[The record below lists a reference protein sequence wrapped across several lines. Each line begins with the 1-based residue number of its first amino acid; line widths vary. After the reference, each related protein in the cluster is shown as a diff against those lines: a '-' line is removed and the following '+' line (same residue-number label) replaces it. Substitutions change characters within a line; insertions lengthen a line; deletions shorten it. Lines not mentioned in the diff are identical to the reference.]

1 MTSPP
6 VPSSDAVRARMSR
19 QRVKDTA
26 PETALRRVLHG
37 RGLRYRLQRQPLVG
51 VRRRADLVFGPA
63 RVAVMVDGCFWHGCP
78 QHGTTP
84 KANSDWWIAKI
95 RRNVE
100 RDRETDELLRAAGW
114 LSLRVW
120 EHEDPVAAADRVER
134 AVRDR
139 RTSERRP
146 ASVAPRT

>member
-1 MTSPP
+1 MTGPP
-6 VPSSDAVRARMSR
+6 VPSSDAARVRMSR

-37 RGLRYRLQRQPLVG
+37 RGLRYRLQQQPLVG
-51 VRRRADLVFGPA
+51 VRRKADLVFGPA
-63 RVAVMVDGCFWHGCP
+63 KVAVMVDGCFWHGCP

-84 KANSDWWIAKI
+84 RANRDWWVSKI
-95 RRNVE
+95 SRNVE
-100 RDRETDELLRAAGW
+100 RDRETDELLMAAGW

-134 AVRDR
+134 AVRER
-139 RTSERRP
+139 RAPERRP